1 MNKDTVIIL
10 AEDDDG
16 HAGLIYK
23 TLKRAG
29 VENDILHFEDGEKTL
44 NYLFKRGDDF
54 HREDNVSHIL
64 LLDIRMPVVDGKEVI
79 RQVKQDKELQNI
91 PIIVVTTTDDP
102 WEKENCYSLGCSTY
116 IVKPI
121 QYEEF
126 VKVITQLGN
135 YLLQEVIP
143 NINSGNSIKYY

>member
-1 MNKDTVIIL
+1 MKRDPVIIL

-54 HREDNVSHIL
+54 HREDGVSHAL
-64 LLDIRMPVVDGKEVI
+64 LLDLRMPVVDGKEVI

-91 PIIVVTTTDDP
+91 PIIVVSTTDDP
-102 WEKENCYSLGCSTY
+102 QEIENCYSMGCSKY

-121 QYEEF
+121 KHDEF
-126 VKVITQLGN
+126 TEVIKELGH
-135 YLLQEVIP
+135 YLLEDIIP
-143 NINSGNSIKYY
+143 KLDSHSE

>member
-1 MNKDTVIIL
+1 MKRDLVIIL

-44 NYLFKRGDDF
+44 NYLFRRGDYF
-54 HREDNVSHIL
+54 HREERVSHIL
-64 LLDIRMPVVDGKEVI
+64 LLDLRMPVVDGKEVI

-91 PIIVVTTTDDP
+91 PIIVVSTTDDP
-102 WEKENCYSLGCSTY
+102 EEIENCYSMGCSKY

-121 QYEEF
+121 QYDEF
-126 VKVITQLGN
+126 TEVITQLGH
-135 YLLQEVIP
+135 YLLEVVIP
-143 NINSGNSIKYY
+143 KLDSENQ

>member
-1 MNKDTVIIL
+1 MIRDPVIIL

-44 NYLFKRGDDF
+44 NYLFRRGDGF
-54 HREDNVSHIL
+54 HLEDGVSHIL
-64 LLDIRMPVVDGKEVI
+64 LLDLRMPVVDGKEVI

-91 PIIVVTTTDDP
+91 PIIVVSTTDDP
-102 WEKENCYSLGCSTY
+102 REKENCYTLGCSAY

-126 VKVITQLGN
+126 IKVITQLGE
-135 YLLQEVIP
+135 YLLKEIIP
-143 NINSGNSIKYY
+143 KLNSEI

>member
-1 MNKDTVIIL
+1 MKRDPVIIL

-44 NYLFKRGDDF
+44 NYLFRRGDDF
-54 HREDNVSHIL
+54 HLEEGVSHIL

-91 PIIVVTTTDDP
+91 PIIVVSTTDDP
-102 WEKENCYSLGCSTY
+102 MEKDNCYSLGCSTY
-116 IVKPI
+116 VVKPI

-126 VKVITQLGN
+126 IKVITQLGH
-135 YLLQEVIP
+135 YLLKDVIP
-143 NINSGNSIKYY
+143 MLDSENQ

>member
-1 MNKDTVIIL
+1 MKRDSVIIL

-44 NYLFKRGDDF
+44 NYLFRRGDYF
-54 HREDNVSHIL
+54 HREERVSHIL
-64 LLDIRMPVVDGKEVI
+64 LLDLRMPVVDGKEVI

-91 PIIVVTTTDDP
+91 PIIVVSTTDDP
-102 WEKENCYSLGCSTY
+102 EEIENCYSMGCSKY

-121 QYEEF
+121 QYDEF
-126 VKVITQLGN
+126 TEVITQLGH
-135 YLLQEVIP
+135 YLLEVVIP
-143 NINSGNSIKYY
+143 KLDSENQ

>member
-1 MNKDTVIIL
+1 MKRDPVIIL

-44 NYLFKRGDDF
+44 NYLFRRGDDF
-54 HREDNVSHIL
+54 HREDGVSHAL

-79 RQVKQDKELQNI
+79 RQLKQDKELQNI
-91 PIIVVTTTDDP
+91 PIIVVSTTNDP
-102 WEKENCYSLGCSTY
+102 REKDNCYSLGCSTY

-126 VKVITQLGN
+126 IKVITQLGH
-135 YLLQEVIP
+135 YLLEDVIP
-143 NINSGNSIKYY
+143 KLDSKIE

>member
-1 MNKDTVIIL
+1 MKSDPVIIL

-44 NYLFKRGDDF
+44 NYLFRRGDDF
-54 HREDNVSHIL
+54 HREEGVSHIL

-79 RQVKQDKELQNI
+79 RQVKQDKELQKI
-91 PIIVVTTTDDP
+91 PIIVVSTTDDP
-102 WEKENCYSLGCSTY
+102 LEKENCYTLGCSAY

-121 QYEEF
+121 QHDEF
-126 VKVITQLGN
+126 IKVISQLGH
-135 YLLQEVIP
+135 YLLENVIP
-143 NINSGNSIKYY
+143 MLDSENQ

>member
-1 MNKDTVIIL
+1 MKKNSVIIL

-44 NYLFKRGDDF
+44 NYLFRRGDYF
-54 HREDNVSHIL
+54 HREESVSHIL
-64 LLDIRMPVVDGKEVI
+64 LLDLRMPVVDGKEVI
-79 RQVKQDKELQNI
+79 RQVKQDKELQDI
-91 PIIVVTTTDDP
+91 PIIVVSTTDDP

-121 QYEEF
+121 QHEEF
-126 VKVITQLGN
+126 TKAISQLGH
-135 YLLQEVIP
+135 YLMEDVIP
-143 NINSGNSIKYY
+143 KLDSENQ

>member
-1 MNKDTVIIL
+1 MKRDPVIIL

-44 NYLFKRGDDF
+44 NYLFRRGDYF
-54 HREDNVSHIL
+54 HREERVSHIL
-64 LLDIRMPVVDGKEVI
+64 LLDLRMPVVDGKEVI

-91 PIIVVTTTDDP
+91 PIIVVSTTDDP
-102 WEKENCYSLGCSTY
+102 EEIENCYSMGCSKY

-121 QYEEF
+121 QYDEF
-126 VKVITQLGN
+126 TEVITQLGH
-135 YLLQEVIP
+135 YLLEVVIP
-143 NINSGNSIKYY
+143 KLDSENQ

>member
-1 MNKDTVIIL
+1 MKRDPVIIL

-29 VENDILHFEDGEKTL
+29 VKNDILHFEDGEKTL
-44 NYLFKRGDDF
+44 DYLLRRGDGF
-54 HREDNVSHIL
+54 HREESVSHIL

-79 RQVKQDKELQNI
+79 RQVKQDNELQHM
-91 PIIVVTTTDDP
+91 PIIIVSTTDDQL
-102 WEKENCYSLGCSTY
+102 EKENCYSLGCSAY

-121 QYEEF
+121 QYKEF
-126 VKVITQLGN
+126 TKVINQLGH
-135 YLLQEVIP
+135 YLLEDVIP
-143 NINSGNSIKYY
+143 KLDSSVE

>member
-1 MNKDTVIIL
+1 MKRDPVIIL
-10 AEDDDG
+10 TEDDDG

-54 HREDNVSHIL
+54 HREEGVSHIL

-79 RQVKQDKELQNI
+79 RQVRQDKELQNI
-91 PIIVVTTTDDP
+91 PIIVVSTADDP
-102 WEKENCYSLGCSTY
+102 GEKDNCYSLGCSAY

-121 QYEEF
+121 KSEEF
-126 VKVITQLGN
+126 NQVITQLGH
-135 YLLQEVIP
+135 YLMEDVIP
-143 NINSGNSIKYY
+143 KLDSHTE

>member
-1 MNKDTVIIL
+1 MKKDPVIIL

-44 NYLFKRGDDF
+44 NYLFRRGDDF
-54 HREDNVSHIL
+54 HREEGVPHIL
-64 LLDIRMPVVDGKEVI
+64 LLDVRMPVVDGKEVI
-79 RQVKQDKELQNI
+79 RQLKQDKELQNI
-91 PIIVVTTTDDP
+91 PIIVVSTNDDQG
-102 WEKENCYSLGCSTY
+102 EKDNCYSLGCSAY

-121 QYEEF
+121 QSEEF
-126 VKVITQLGN
+126 IKVITQLGH
-135 YLLQEVIP
+135 YLLKDVIP
-143 NINSGNSIKYY
+143 KLSSNIE

>member
-1 MNKDTVIIL
+1 MKIKSKTVIIL

-44 NYLFKRGDDF
+44 NYLFRRGDYF
-54 HREDNVSHIL
+54 HREEHELHVL
-64 LLDIRMPVVDGKEVI
+64 LLDIRMPLVDGKEVI
-79 RQVKQDKELQNI
+79 RQVKKDKDLQKI
-91 PIIVVTTTDDP
+91 PVIIVSTTDDQL
-102 WEKENCYSLGCSTY
+102 EKETCYSLGCSAY

-121 QYEEF
+121 QHEEF
-126 VKVITQLGN
+126 IKVISQLGH
-135 YLLQEVIP
+135 YLTEDVSPRLE
-143 NINSGNSIKYY
+143 SSIE

>member
-1 MNKDTVIIL
+1 MKRDPVIIL

-54 HREDNVSHIL
+54 HREDGVSHTL

-79 RQVKQDKELQNI
+79 RQVKQDKELQNMA
-91 PIIVVTTTDDP
+91 IIVMSTTDDP
-102 WEKENCYSLGCSTY
+102 GEIENCYSLGCSKY

-126 VKVITQLGN
+126 TEVITQLGH
-135 YLLQEVIP
+135 YLLEDVIP
-143 NINSGNSIKYY
+143 KLDSKIE

>member
-1 MNKDTVIIL
+1 MKRDPVIIL

-23 TLKRAG
+23 IVKRAG
-29 VENDILHFEDGEKTL
+29 VDNDILHFEDGEKTL
-44 NYLFKRGDDF
+44 NYILKRGDDF
-54 HREDNVSHIL
+54 HREDGVSHIL

-79 RQVKQDKELQNI
+79 RQVKQDKELQNM
-91 PIIVVTTTDDP
+91 PIVVLSATDDT

-121 QYEEF
+121 QHEEF
-126 VKVITQLGN
+126 TKVINQLGH
-135 YLLQEVIP
+135 YLMEDVIP
-143 NINSGNSIKYY
+143 TLDS

>member
-1 MNKDTVIIL
+1 MKRYPVIIL

-29 VENDILHFEDGEKTL
+29 VENDILHFEDGEKLL
-44 NYLFKRGDDF
+44 NYLFRRGEDF
-54 HREDNVSHIL
+54 HREEGVSHTL
-64 LLDIRMPVVDGKEVI
+64 LLDLRMPVVDGKEVI
-79 RQVKQDKELQNI
+79 RQVKQDRELQHI
-91 PIIVVTTTDDP
+91 PIIVLSTTDDP

-121 QYEEF
+121 QHEEF
-126 VKVITQLGN
+126 IKVISQLGH
-135 YLLQEVIP
+135 YLMEEVIP
-143 NINSGNSIKYY
+143 KLESENQ

>member
-1 MNKDTVIIL
+1 MKKDPVIIL

-44 NYLFKRGDDF
+44 NYLFRRGDDF
-54 HREDNVSHIL
+54 HREEGVPHIL
-64 LLDIRMPVVDGKEVI
+64 LLDVRMPVVDGKEVI
-79 RQVKQDKELQNI
+79 RQLKQDKELQNI
-91 PIIVVTTTDDP
+91 PIIVVSTNDDP
-102 WEKENCYSLGCSTY
+102 GEKDNCYSLGCSTY

-121 QYEEF
+121 QHEEF
-126 VKVITQLGN
+126 IKVITQLGH
-135 YLLQEVIP
+135 YLLKDVIP
-143 NINSGNSIKYY
+143 KLNTNIE

>member
-1 MNKDTVIIL
+1 MKKDPVIIL

-44 NYLFKRGDDF
+44 NYLFRKGDDF
-54 HREDNVSHIL
+54 HREEGVPHIL
-64 LLDIRMPVVDGKEVI
+64 LLDVRMPVVDGKEVI
-79 RQVKQDKELQNI
+79 RQLKQDKELQNM
-91 PIIVVTTTDDP
+91 PIIVVSTTDDP
-102 WEKENCYSLGCSTY
+102 REIVNCYSLGCSKY

-121 QYEEF
+121 QHEEF
-126 VKVITQLGN
+126 TRVITQLGH
-135 YLLQEVIP
+135 YLLNDVIP
-143 NINSGNSIKYY
+143 KLNSNFN

>member
-1 MNKDTVIIL
+1 MKKDPVIIL

-54 HREDNVSHIL
+54 HREDGVSHAL
-64 LLDIRMPVVDGKEVI
+64 LLDLRMPVVDGKEVI
-79 RQVKQDKELQNI
+79 RQVKQDEELQHI
-91 PIIVVTTTDDP
+91 PIIVVSTTDDP
-102 WEKENCYSLGCSTY
+102 QEIENCYSMGCAKY

-121 QYEEF
+121 KHDEF
-126 VKVITQLGN
+126 TEVINELGH
-135 YLLQEVIP
+135 YLLEDVIP
-143 NINSGNSIKYY
+143 ELDANSD

>member
-1 MNKDTVIIL
+1 MKRDPVIIL

-16 HAGLIYK
+16 HAALIYK

-29 VENDILHFEDGEKTL
+29 VKNDILHFEDGEKTL

-54 HREDNVSHIL
+54 HREDGVSHAL

-79 RQVKQDKELQNI
+79 QQVKQDKELQNM
-91 PIIVVTTTDDP
+91 PIIVVSTTDDP
-102 WEKENCYSLGCSTY
+102 MEKENCYSLGCSTY

-126 VKVITQLGN
+126 TKVITELGH
-135 YLLQEVIP
+135 YLLEDIIP
-143 NINSGNSIKYY
+143 KLDSN